1 VMVLS
6 ELIEKLKI
14 LKEKHGDLEILVW
27 TKTGFTSIKDTAHTL
42 GCTHIVTKF

>member
-1 VMVLS
+1 MVLS

-27 TKTGFTSIKDTAHTL
+27 TKTGFTPIEDTAHTL
-42 GCTHIVTKF
+42 GCAHVVTKF